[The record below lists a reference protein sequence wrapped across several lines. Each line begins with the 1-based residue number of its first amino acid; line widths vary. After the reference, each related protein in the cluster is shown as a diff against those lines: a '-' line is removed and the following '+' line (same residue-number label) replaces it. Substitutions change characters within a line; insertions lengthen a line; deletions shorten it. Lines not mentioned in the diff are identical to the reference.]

1 MGAGHGR
8 EGKGMEERGRA
19 WEGGN
24 IAGQKE
30 DFGKPSQGQGQM
42 GGNMAGLTPCV
53 RESILRSSTS
63 RAAEAV
69 KNSKMI

>member
-8 EGKGMEERGRA
+8 EGKGMEGRGRA

-30 DFGKPSQGQGQM
+30 DFGKTKPGTGANGGQH
-42 GGNMAGLTPCV
+42 GGVDAM
-53 RESILRSSTS
+53 R
-63 RAAEAV
+63 
-69 KNSKMI
+69 